1 MCVSEV
7 LSQGSGVLDIA
18 GGRGDVSFE
27 LQTVRGIRS
36 APTSFSSTHG
46 HQACLPSMSTKHVY
60 QACLPSMSAKHVY
73 QACLASLSVE
83 HVHRACVDSIASS
96 VVVVWQ
102 LWQDML
108 YPHLFLSLYILI
120 PSHTLC
126 IRPVTDVSS
135 AVK

>member
-36 APTSFSSTHG
+36 LHNSFSLSHC
-46 HQACLPSMSTKHVY
+46 HQSMSTKHVLH
-60 QACLPSMSAKHVY
+60 C
-73 QACLASLSVE
+73 LSVE
-83 HVHRACVDSIASS
+83 HVHRAYVDSIASS
-96 VVVVWQ
+96 VVAVWQ

-108 YPHLFLSLYILI
+108 YPYLFLSLYTLV

-126 IRPVTDVSS
+126 IRPVTCVSS
-135 AVK
+135 AVD